1 MADLKGQ
8 TLSVWQDQRQTPS
21 AFVFLPRP
29 TETLDLHPRYGLVDW
44 IEELNRARYL
54 GERSQRDR

>member
-8 TLSVWQDQRQTPS
+8 PLPVWQFQYQMPS
-21 AFVFLPRP
+21 AFFLPRP

-44 IEELNRARYL
+44 IEELNRASYL